1 MFEGLKRSPIL
12 VVRNKQNRFDNFF
25 GMKLQKISANISPF
39 AGIIFVNNG
48 FNTVGLSQP
57 IDNELN
63 AFRTGLWVIMEKITF
78 GELTALGGS
87 VPRPKIRVRN
97 GGLMEHSGRDQA
109 VVAQLPLPD
118 PSSLILTTPS
128 FRTEQRG
135 ERNLPD

>member
-1 MFEGLKRSPIL
+1 MFEGLKRYPIL

-63 AFRTGLWVIMEKITF
+63 AFRTGSWVIMEKITF

-87 VPRPKIRVRN
+87 VP
-97 GGLMEHSGRDQA
+97 H
-109 VVAQLPLPD
+109 
-118 PSSLILTTPS
+118 
-128 FRTEQRG
+128 
-135 ERNLPD
+135 